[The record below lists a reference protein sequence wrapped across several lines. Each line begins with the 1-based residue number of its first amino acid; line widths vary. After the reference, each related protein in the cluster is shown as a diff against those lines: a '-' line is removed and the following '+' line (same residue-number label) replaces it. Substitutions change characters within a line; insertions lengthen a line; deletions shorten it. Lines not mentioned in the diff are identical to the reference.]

1 MSMRGLIIL
10 LALFV
15 LSGCV
20 TSKAIQST
28 RTPIS
33 MQHKKILSI
42 KTAKRYGYT
51 DNSFLSQE
59 GVPVVNL
66 MAHQGG
72 ADA

>member
-1 MSMRGLIIL
+1 MSMRGFIIL

-28 RTPIS
+28 RTPIAT
-33 MQHKKILSI
+33 QQKKILSI
-42 KTAKRYGYT
+42 KTARHYGYT
-51 DNSFLSQE
+51 DNSFLSQD
-59 GVPVVNL
+59 GVPVINL